1 MRQGR
6 IRHGGA
12 QQRRTYG
19 AYATEGSSFCV
30 VPLTHASM
38 SALGA
43 CVPMHQTRSLMHAS
57 NAQQNK
63 FPPWRMRHTP
73 YVVERPRLMC
83 PHASNESSLRGVW
96 RIRHGASSFQG
107 RHPPS
112 ICHISCAKGT
122 HFIVPLTH
130 ASIMC
135 PGGVTSCI

>member
-1 MRQGR
+1 MFTLLFALLKQVS
-6 IRHGGA
+6 A
-12 QQRRTYG
+12 SQAPSCVKD

-43 CVPMHQTRSLMHAS
+43 CVPVHQTCSLTHAS

-63 FPPWRMRHTP
+63 LPPWHMRHTP
-73 YVVERPRLMC
+73 YVVEH
-83 PHASNESSLRGVW
+83 HASNASSLRGVW
-96 RIRHGASSFQG
+96 RIRHGASLFQG
-107 RHPPS
+107 RHPPPS

-135 PGGVTSCI
+135 PGGATSCI